1 MDERIKELAGTIN
14 ELLINLTGRIDDI
27 YNSEQTGNSSDEDR
41 ILNLLDDLGAITE
54 GISEIDRFFDNI
66 DITELQEKLSFM
78 TEILERKDSLL
89 FADTLLYELKPL
101 LVYWSGILSNE

>member
-1 MDERIKELAGTIN
+1 MDEIIKELVGTIK

-27 YNSEQTGNSSDEDR
+27 YNREQAGNATDEDR
-41 ILNLLDDLGAITE
+41 ILNLFDDLGALTE

-66 DITELQEKLSFM
+66 DITELQEKLSLLAETM
-78 TEILERKDSLL
+78 ERKDFFL

-101 LVYWSGILSNE
+101 LVYWSGILSKE

>member
-1 MDERIKELAGTIN
+1 MDDKIKELIGTIN

-27 YNSEQTGNSSDEDR
+27 YNREQTGNSSDEDR
-41 ILNLLDDLGAITE
+41 ILNLLDDLGALTE
-54 GISEIDRFFDNI
+54 GISEIDQFFDNI

-78 TEILERKDSLL
+78 TDILGKKDSLL

>member
-14 ELLINLTGRIDDI
+14 EFLINLAGRIDDI

-41 ILNLLDDLGAITE
+41 ILNLLDDLGALTE

-78 TEILERKDSLL
+78 SETLERKDSLL
-89 FADTLLYELKPL
+89 FADTLQYELKPL